1 MRRPDPRAWAP
12 PDEELSMTFQHL
24 FAPFPLG
31 HVTLRNRI
39 VSTPHATRFG
49 KDGYITERYIRYH
62 AEKARGG
69 AGLLQCFGSSSVHP
83 SSPVMDWNGIKN
95 WDDSSLPTFEAFARA
110 IHAEGAHVMAQITH
124 RGRRGFSGPGE
135 RALVSPSDV
144 PETENREIPHALD
157 RAEIAEIVEAY
168 AAAARRLQ
176 RAGFDGADLSAFA
189 RHLIDQFWVPS
200 VNRRTD
206 EYGGSL
212 ENRLRFSVEVI
223 GAIRAAVGRAF
234 IVGMRVSGDEL
245 IPDGL
250 HLEDVVEIVR
260 ALDALGQLDYFTVS
274 GSTGETPRYHQK
286 LMPFADAAPGV
297 YASLAARIKREVR
310 TPVIY
315 AGRVVDP
322 RHAERLLAEGACDLV
337 AMTRALMADP
347 WMPRKA
353 AEGRLDDIRMC
364 VGMQEGCLGRSSR
377 GLTLSCSQNPVTGR
391 EAELAEIVPAAAP
404 RRVVVAGGG
413 PAGLEAARVAA
424 QRGHDVILYERTAA
438 LGGQVLVAA
447 RAPLRPGYGESVHWL
462 VRQLGRTSATVRLG
476 TEATVERVLA
486 DRPDA
491 VVVATGAVPRRPDV
505 PGVDLPGVVTV
516 EDILSGT
523 AVAGTRVVIV
533 DGTGRIQAGLAA
545 DFLAVQGRAV
555 SVLTAYH
562 TVCDNTEGSTKEPL
576 FERLYQRDVAMIVDT
591 ALVGIEADG
600 AGRLRVRA
608 ANEYSG
614 RPLAL
619 DGVDT
624 VVLAYGARAVDGL
637 FGGLKGRVPE
647 VVLVGDAMAPRLLH
661 DALLEGTR
669 AARQL

>member
-1 MRRPDPRAWAP
+1 MA
-12 PDEELSMTFQHL
+12 MTFQHL
-24 FAPFPLG
+24 FTPFRLG

-62 AEKARGG
+62 QEKARGG
-69 AGLLQCFGSSSVHP
+69 AGLVQCFGSSSVHP
-83 SSPVMDWNGIKN
+83 SSPVLDWNGIKN

-110 IHAEGAHVMAQITH
+110 IHAEGAHVMAQTTH
-124 RGRRGFSGPGE
+124 RGRRGSSGPGE
-135 RALVSPSDV
+135 QALVSPSDV

-157 RAEIAEIVEAY
+157 RSEIAEIVQAY
-168 AAAARRLQ
+168 AAAALRLK
-176 RAGFDGADLSAFA
+176 RAGFDGADLCAYA

-212 ENRLRFSVEVI
+212 ENRLRFAVEVV
-223 GAIRAAVGRAF
+223 GAIRAAVGRDF
-234 IVGMRVSGDEL
+234 VLGMRVSGDEL

-260 ALDALGQLDYFTVS
+260 ALDSLGQLDYFTVS
-274 GSTGETPRYHQK
+274 GSTGETPRFHQK
-286 LMPFADAAPGV
+286 LMPFADAPQGV
-297 YASLAARIKREVR
+297 YASLAARIKQEVR
-310 TPVIY
+310 AAVIY

-322 RHAERLLAEGACDLV
+322 GHAERLLDEGACDLV

-353 AEGRLDDIRMC
+353 AGGHLDDVRMC
-364 VGMQEGCLGRSSR
+364 VGMQEGCLGRSNR

-391 EAELAEIVPAAAP
+391 EGELGELVPAAVP
-404 RRVVVAGGG
+404 RRIVVIGGG

-424 QRGHDVILYERTAA
+424 LRGHEVILYERTAA

-447 RAPLRPGYGESVHWL
+447 RAPLRPGYGESITWL
-462 VRQLGRTSATVRLG
+462 VRQLRKTTATVRLG
-476 TEATVERVLA
+476 TEATLERVLA

-491 VVVATGAVPRRPDV
+491 VIVATGAVPRRPDV
-505 PGVDLPGVVTV
+505 PGADLPGVVTV
-516 EDILSGT
+516 EDILSG
-523 AVAGTRVVIV
+523 AAIAGPRVVVV
-533 DGTGRIQAGLAA
+533 DGTGRVQAGLAA
-545 DFLAVQGRAV
+545 DYLAVQGRAV
-555 SVLTAYH
+555 SVLTVYH

-591 ALVGIEADG
+591 ALAGIEADG
-600 AGRLRVRA
+600 TGRLRVLA

-614 RPLAL
+614 RELRL
-619 DGVDT
+619 DAVDT
-624 VVLAYGARAVDGL
+624 VVLAYGARAVDAL
-637 FGGLKGRVPE
+637 FAGLKGRVPE
-647 VVLVGDAMAPRLLH
+647 TVLVGDAMAPRLLH

-669 AARQL
+669 AARRL

>member
-1 MRRPDPRAWAP
+1 M
-12 PDEELSMTFQHL
+12 SFQHL
-24 FAPFPLG
+24 FTPFQLG

-62 AEKARGG
+62 QEKARGG
-69 AGLLQCFGSSSVHP
+69 AGLVQCFGSSSVHP
-83 SSPVMDWNGIKN
+83 SSPVLDWNGIKN
-95 WDDSSLPTFEAFARA
+95 WDDSSLPMFEAFAQA
-110 IHAEGAHVMAQITH
+110 IHGEGARVMSQITH

-135 RALVSPSDV
+135 RPLVSASDV

-157 RAEIAEIVEAY
+157 RGEIAEIVQAY

-176 RAGFDGADLSAFA
+176 RAGFDGADLCAFA
-189 RHLIDQFWVPS
+189 RHLMDQFWVPS

-206 EYGGSL
+206 EYGGSF

-223 GAIRAAVGRAF
+223 RAIRAAVGRDF
-234 IVGMRVSGDEL
+234 VLGLRVSGDEL

-250 HLEDVVEIVR
+250 HIEDVVEIVR
-260 ALDALGQLDYFTVS
+260 ALDALGELDYFTVS

-286 LMPFADAAPGV
+286 LMPFADAAPGL
-297 YASLAARIKREVR
+297 YASFAARIKKEVR
-310 TPVIY
+310 AAVIY
-315 AGRVVDP
+315 AGRVADP

-353 AEGRLDDIRMC
+353 AEGRLDDVRLC

-377 GLTLSCSQNPVTGR
+377 GLTLSCSQNPATGR
-391 EAELAEIVPAAAP
+391 EAELADIVPAAAP
-404 RRVVVAGGG
+404 RRVVVVGGG

-424 QRGHDVILYERTAA
+424 LRGHEVILYERGGT

-447 RAPLRPGYGESVHWL
+447 RAPLRPGYGQSVEWL
-462 VRQLGRTSATVRLG
+462 VRQLRKTSATVRLG
-476 TEATVERVLA
+476 TEATVERILA

-491 VVVATGAVPRRPDV
+491 VVVATGAVPRRPAI
-505 PGVDLPGVVTV
+505 PGADLPGVATV
-516 EDILSGT
+516 EDILSG
-523 AVAGTRVVIV
+523 AVVAGPRVVVV
-533 DGTGRIQAGLAA
+533 DGTGRVQAGLAA

-555 SVLTAYH
+555 TVLTAYH

-576 FERLYQRDVAMIVDT
+576 YERLYQRDVKMLVDT
-591 ALVGIEADG
+591 ALVAIEPDG
-600 AGRLRVRA
+600 ASKLRVRA
-608 ANEYSG
+608 VNEYSD

-619 DGVDT
+619 DGIDT
-624 VVLAYGARAVDGL
+624 VVLAYGGRAVDGL
-637 FGGLKGRVPE
+637 HAALKGKVSE
-647 VVLVGDAMAPRLLH
+647 LTLVGDALAPRLLH

-669 AARQL
+669 AARRL

>member
-1 MRRPDPRAWAP
+1 
-12 PDEELSMTFQHL
+12 MTFQHL
-24 FAPFPLG
+24 FTPFRLG

-49 KDGYITERYIRYH
+49 KDGYVTERYVRYH
-62 AEKARGG
+62 VEKARGG
-69 AGLLQCFGSSSVHP
+69 TGLVQCFGSSSVHP
-83 SSPVMDWNGIKN
+83 SSPVLDWNGIKN
-95 WDDSSLPTFEAFARA
+95 WDDSSLPAFEAFARA
-110 IHAEGAHVMAQITH
+110 IRAEGAHVMAQVTH

-135 RALVSPSDV
+135 RALVAPSDV
-144 PETENREIPHALD
+144 PERENREIPHALE
-157 RAEIAEIVEAY
+157 RAEIAEIVQAY
-168 AAAARRLQ
+168 AAAAHRLQ
-176 RAGFDGADLSAFA
+176 RAGFDGADLCAYA

-212 ENRLRFSVEVI
+212 ENRLRFAVQVI
-223 GAIRAAVGRAF
+223 EAIRAAVGREF
-234 IVGMRVSGDEL
+234 ILGMRISGDEL

-250 HLEDVVEIVR
+250 HLADVIEIVR

-274 GSTGETPRYHQK
+274 GSTGETPRFHQK
-286 LMPFADAAPGV
+286 LMPFADAPPGV
-297 YASLAARIKREVR
+297 YAPLAARIKREVR
-310 TPVIY
+310 APVIY

-353 AEGRLDDIRMC
+353 AEGRLDDIRLC

-391 EAELAEIVPAAAP
+391 EGELGELVPAAAP
-404 RRVVVAGGG
+404 RRVVVVGGG

-424 QRGHDVILYERTAA
+424 LRGHEVILYERTEV
-438 LGGQVLVAA
+438 LGGQVLIAA

-462 VRQLGRTSATVRLG
+462 VRQLRKTTATVRLG
-476 TEATVERVLA
+476 IEATAERVLA

-491 VVVATGAVPRRPDV
+491 VVVATGAVPRRPEV

-516 EDILSGT
+516 EDILSG
-523 AVAGTRVVIV
+523 AVVAGPRVVVV

-545 DFLAVQGRAV
+545 DFLAVEGRSV
-555 SVLTAYH
+555 TVLTAYH

-591 ALVGIEADG
+591 ALIGLEADG
-600 AGRLRVRA
+600 EGRLRVRA

-614 RPLAL
+614 RPLDL

-624 VVLAYGARAVDGL
+624 VVLAWGGQAVDGL
-637 FGGLKGRVPE
+637 AHALRGRVPE
-647 VVLVGDAMAPRLLH
+647 VTLVGDAMAPRLLH

-669 AARQL
+669 AARRL

>member
-1 MRRPDPRAWAP
+1 MMFPR
-12 PDEELSMTFQHL
+12 L
-24 FAPFPLG
+24 FAPFRLG
-31 HVTLRNRI
+31 PVTLRNRI

-49 KDGYITERYIRYH
+49 RDGYVTERYIRYH

-69 AGLLQCFGSSSVHP
+69 AGLIQCFGSSSVHP
-83 SSPVMDWNGIKN
+83 SSPVLDWNGIRN

-135 RALVSPSDV
+135 RALVSASDV

-157 RAEIAEIVEAY
+157 RDEIAEIVRAY

-176 RAGFDGADLSAFA
+176 RAGFDGADLCAFA
-189 RHLIDQFWVPS
+189 RHLIDQFWVPA
-200 VNRRTD
+200 VNWRTD

-212 ENRLRFSVEVI
+212 ENRLRFAVEVI
-223 GAIRAAVGRAF
+223 GAIRGAVGREF
-234 IVGMRVSGDEL
+234 VLGIRVSGDEL

-250 HLEDVVEIVR
+250 HLDDVIEIVR

-274 GSTGETPRYHQK
+274 GSTGETARYHQR

-297 YASLAARIKREVR
+297 YAPLAARVKREVR
-310 TPVIY
+310 AAVIY

-322 RHAERLLAEGACDLV
+322 RHAERLLAEGTCDLV

-353 AEGRLDDIRMC
+353 AEGRLDDIRLC

-377 GLTLSCSQNPVTGR
+377 GLPLSCSQNPVTGR
-391 EAELAEIVPAAAP
+391 EEELAELVPAAAP

-424 QRGHDVILYERTAA
+424 VRGHEVILYERTGA
-438 LGGQVLVAA
+438 LGGQVLLAA
-447 RAPLRPGYGESVHWL
+447 RAPLRPGYGESVRWL
-462 VRQLGRTSATVRLG
+462 VRQLRTTGATVRLE
-476 TEATVERVLA
+476 TEATADRVLA

-491 VVVATGAVPRRPDV
+491 VVVATGAVPRRPAL
-505 PGVDLPGVVTV
+505 PGAELPGVVTV
-516 EDILSGT
+516 EDILSGS
-523 AVAGTRVVIV
+523 AVAGSRVVVV
-533 DGTGRIQAGLAA
+533 DGTGRVQAGLAA
-545 DFLAVQGRAV
+545 DYLAAPGREV
-555 SVLTAYH
+555 TILTAYH

-576 FERLYQRDVAMIVDT
+576 FERLYRGDVRMLVDT
-591 ALVGIEADG
+591 ALVGIAPDG
-600 AGRLRVRA
+600 AGTLRVEA
-608 ANEYSG
+608 ANAYSD

-619 DGVDT
+619 EAVHT
-624 VVLAYGARAVDGL
+624 VVLAYGGRAVDGL
-637 FGGLKGRVPE
+637 YAALKGRVPD
-647 VVLVGDAMAPRLLH
+647 VMLVGDAMAPRLLH

-669 AARQL
+669 AARRL

>member
-1 MRRPDPRAWAP
+1 
-12 PDEELSMTFQHL
+12 MTFERL
-24 FAPFPLG
+24 FTPFRLG

-49 KDGYITERYIRYH
+49 RDGYVTERYIRYH

-69 AGLLQCFGSSSVHP
+69 AGLVQCFGSMSVHP
-83 SSPVMDWNGIKN
+83 SSPVADWNGIKN
-95 WDDSSLPTFEAFARA
+95 WDDSSVPTLEAFARA
-110 IHAEGAHVMAQITH
+110 IHAEGAHVMAQLTH

-135 RALVSPSDV
+135 RALVAPSDV
-144 PETENREIPHALD
+144 PERENREIPHALTQT
-157 RAEIAEIVEAY
+157 EIAEIVQAF
-168 AAAARRLQ
+168 AAAARRLA
-176 RAGFDGADLSAFA
+176 RAGFDGADLCAYA

-212 ENRLRFSVEVI
+212 ENRLRFAVEVI
-223 GAIRAAVGRAF
+223 EAIRAAVGRDF
-234 IVGMRVSGDEL
+234 VLGMRISGDEL

-250 HLEDVVEIVR
+250 HLDDMLEIVR
-260 ALDALGQLDYFTVS
+260 VLDALGQLDYVTVS
-274 GSTGETPRYHQK
+274 GSTGETPRFHQK
-286 LMPFADAAPGV
+286 LMPFADAPPGV
-297 YASLAARIKREVR
+297 YAGLAARIRREIR

-353 AEGRLDDIRMC
+353 AEGRLDDVRMC

-391 EAELAEIVPAAAP
+391 EAELGEIVPAAAP
-404 RRVVVAGGG
+404 RRVVVVGGG
-413 PAGLEAARVAA
+413 PAGLEAARIAA
-424 QRGHDVILYERTAA
+424 LRGHQVILYERTAA
-438 LGGQVLVAA
+438 LGGQVLIAA
-447 RAPLRPGYGESVHWL
+447 RAPLRPGYGESVGWL
-462 VRQLGRTSATVRLG
+462 ARQLRKTTATVRLQ

-491 VVVATGAVPRRPDV
+491 VVVATGAIPRRPEV
-505 PGVDLPGVVTV
+505 PGSSLLGVATV
-516 EDILSGT
+516 EDILSG
-523 AVAGTRVVIV
+523 AVVAGARVVVV

-545 DFLAVQGRAV
+545 DYLALEGRTV
-555 SVLTAYH
+555 TLLTPHH
-562 TVCDNTEGSTKEPL
+562 TACDDTEGSTKEPL
-576 FERLYQRDVAMIVDT
+576 LERLYARSVGMIVDT
-591 ALVGIEADG
+591 ALAAIEVDG

-608 ANEYSG
+608 VNEYSG
-614 RPLAL
+614 RETTL
-619 DGVDT
+619 DDVDT
-624 VVLAYGARAVDGL
+624 VVVAYGARAVDAL
-637 FGGLKGRVPE
+637 YPALEGRVPE
-647 VVLVGDAMAPRLLH
+647 VLLVGDAMAPRLLH

-669 AARQL
+669 AARRL